1 MWTCEL
7 WESQT
12 HTGLSSLG
20 ECGRGWGTEWES
32 SVSLGGGGWHWPRVL
47 ALWLHWSWHSGYI
60 GGQQCLLPVRWVLPG
75 PPPAPSEDLPWEPGA
90 L

>member
-20 ECGRGWGTEWES
+20 ECGRGWGTEREG
-32 SVSLGGGGWHWPRVL
+32 SVSLGGGEL
-47 ALWLHWSWHSGYI
+47 ALASG
-60 GGQQCLLPVRWVLPG
+60 PG
-75 PPPAPSEDLPWEPGA
+75 TLAA
-90 L
+90 LVATSVCC